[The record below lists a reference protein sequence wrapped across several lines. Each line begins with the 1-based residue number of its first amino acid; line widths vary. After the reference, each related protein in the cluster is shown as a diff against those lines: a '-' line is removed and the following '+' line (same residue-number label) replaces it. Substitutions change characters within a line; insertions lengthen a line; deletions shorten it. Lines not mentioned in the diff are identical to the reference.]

1 MQPHFRYTDEGPAN
15 KASHDKMSN
24 EKTSNDKSSDDK
36 TSDDKRPTGYTVTS
50 TGQNFL
56 RKKFDD
62 NKCHGTKHPKGQR
75 ALWDKTS

>member
-15 KASHDKMSN
+15 KASHDKMST
-24 EKTSNDKSSDDK
+24 K
-36 TSDDKRPTGYTVTS
+36 KRPTTNRQMTKRLTTNVPRDITS

-62 NKCHGTKHPKGQR
+62 NKSHGTKHPKGQR

>member
-36 TSDDKRPTGYTVTS
+36 TSDDKRPTGYNV
-50 TGQNFL
+50 
-56 RKKFDD
+56 
-62 NKCHGTKHPKGQR
+62 HPKGQR